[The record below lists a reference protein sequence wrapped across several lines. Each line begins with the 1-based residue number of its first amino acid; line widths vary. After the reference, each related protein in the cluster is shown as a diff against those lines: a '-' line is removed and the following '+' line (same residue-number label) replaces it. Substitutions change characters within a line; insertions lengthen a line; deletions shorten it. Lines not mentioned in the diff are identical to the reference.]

1 MDILDIILAK
11 SLSSTGQ
18 IDSYAKKAEQAV
30 KNANAAVANIDT
42 ITEQTQ
48 ANNELAQ
55 ETLATANDI
64 LERLDTNLTEVID
77 QEIAELTP
85 ANNYQRTDT
94 AVTNSILFQYPG
106 DLISYDIETS
116 KYYKQKGT
124 NEDGTMTQKAITTE
138 LNALETAMS
147 QIEGNPN
154 LGPQNAGKIVVVGSD
169 GHIVAGTHDEEDI
182 DGGGDTPTP
191 TPTPTPTGITLGVT
205 IDYVNRTVTRDDE
218 NLTPGAAFDNFP
230 MYKRRRCN
238 LDDLGNVLAYYGDSN
253 YREDGSNGQVMVE
266 QPPFYYHRSILL
278 ATDGK
283 IQKERLEISDIAQAS
298 FHLHP
303 IFVDEKMPVYFS
315 AYQGSCYD
323 VSENHYATNDSI
335 TVDFN
340 NDKLSSVADAKPLAG
355 GSRTFTYANAQRMA
369 ANRGSRWQLTN
380 MAFESANQ
388 MLFII
393 EYASLN
399 AQVALGR
406 GVVDLPS
413 TSNTNNSVQTGATA
427 NLGNASG
434 EATSS
439 TLVTG
444 NNTTTFNESGK
455 RSVSYRGAENLWGN
469 GWRFVGDITVETN
482 GALTGSTL
490 AVSKTSSWISRFGY
504 DEEQDHIYFPTE
516 ASGATSLLPVGDYVW
531 ASSSFSEPHVIYVGG
546 APTHGDNCGL
556 FNYAYDYG
564 MNNSA
569 YSKGAR
575 LMLAPT
581 TK

>member
-11 SLSSTGQ
+11 SMSSTGQ

-64 LERLDTNLTEVID
+64 LDRLDTNLTEVID

-94 AVTNSILFQYPG
+94 AVTNSILFQYPS
-106 DLISYDIETS
+106 DLITYDIETS

-154 LGPQNAGKIVVVGSD
+154 LGSQNAGKIVVVGSD
-169 GHIVAGTHDEEDI
+169 GHIVAGSHDEEDI

-191 TPTPTPTGITLGVT
+191 TPTPTSITLGVT

-238 LDDLGNVLAYYGDSN
+238 LDNEGHVLAYYGDSN

-266 QPPFYYHRSILL
+266 QPPFYYRRSILL
-278 ATDGK
+278 VTDGK
-283 IQKERLEISDIAQAS
+283 IQKERLEISDTQQTN

-303 IFVDEKMPVYFS
+303 MFGSDNTPVYFS

-323 VSENHYATNDSI
+323 VSENSYATNDNV
-335 TVDFN
+335 TVNFN
-340 NDKLSSVADAKPLAG
+340 TDMLSSVANAKPLAG
-355 GSRTFTYANAQRMA
+355 GSRTLTRANAITMA
-369 ANRGSRWQLTN
+369 NNRGDHWTITN
-380 MAFESANQ
+380 MAFESVNQ
-388 MLFII
+388 ILFII

-413 TSNTNNSVQTGATA
+413 VSNANNSVQTGATA

-434 EATSS
+434 EAASS
-439 TLVTG
+439 TLILG
-444 NNTTTFNESGK
+444 NNITTFNESGK
-455 RSVSYRGAENLWGN
+455 RSVSYRGIENLWGN
-469 GWRFVGDITVETN
+469 GWRFVKDFEIGTN
-482 GALTGSTL
+482 GVLTRSTL
-490 AVSKTSSWISRFGY
+490 TVPKTSSWISRFGY
-504 DEEQDHIYFPTE
+504 DEENDYIYFPTE

-531 ASSSFSEPHVIYVGG
+531 ASSSFSDPHVICVGG
-546 APTHGDNCGL
+546 ASTHGDNCGL

-575 LMLAPT
+575 LTFIPE